1 MKQIGLGDDTLVN
14 IISAIGT
21 VINIDENE
29 KYYNLPTWIHK
40 QVDGKMFL
48 LEFDELP
55 NNIKEMV
62 ENHAPLLRKDDC
74 IKFAKWKFEN
84 CYVPNESFLWFD
96 HRLSRH
102 EVVFYTIEELFNMY
116 RNS

>member
-1 MKQIGLGDDTLVN
+1 MTTLINFPQEVLGF
-14 IISAIGT
+14 IRAIG
-21 VINIDENE
+21 NIANDGDYD
-29 KYYNLPTWIHK
+29 YYNLPYWFK
-40 QVDGKMFL
+40 KEEDGKVIQLDFG
-48 LEFDELP
+48 ELP

-102 EVVFYTIEELFNMY
+102 EVVFYKIEELFNKY
-116 RNS
+116 RNE